1 MPNNEKLT
9 QNLFID
15 PAEKCIAILGNDYLT
30 NFLVS
35 GTLEKGFSVV
45 SDRRVYFKGKCY
57 KKDRVFYKSIAE
69 ERTVDLKDV
78 TGTGYVHWRPIIYTI
93 LAIISIVWFLLYIKL
108 IFTQLIRP
116 TKIDGFGIFVALLI
130 GGIPCVLFCYLYYI
144 KKITLFE
151 ISFAGGKIAFN
162 VKLFNELEIKD
173 FQVKLRRAKDVVS
186 EQPQMVSKLQT
197 TNPNY
202 SVADEITKLNNL
214 FSDGAIT
221 KEEYEK
227 LKSNLMK

>member
-1 MPNNEKLT
+1 M
-9 QNLFID
+9 
-15 PAEKCIAILGNDYLT
+15 
-30 NFLVS
+30 S
-35 GTLEKGFSVV
+35 GTLEKGFSLV
-45 SDRRVYFKGKCY
+45 SDKRIYFKGKCY

-78 TGTGYVHWRPIIYTI
+78 TGTGYIHWRPLIYVI
-93 LAIISIVWFLLYIKL
+93 LAILSIIWCLLCMRVVFNDIVGSRHNIAEL
-108 IFTQLIRP
+108 LACL
-116 TKIDGFGIFVALLI
+116 FV
-130 GGIPCVLFCYLYYI
+130 GGVPCALFCYLCYI

-186 EQPQMVSKLQT
+186 EQQVVSRSQT

-214 FSDGAIT
+214 LSDGVIT
-221 KEEYEK
+221 KGEYEK
-227 LKSNLMK
+227 LKNNLLK